1 MKYIATKGKV
11 HRGIRTP
18 DSWVAANGLKPLDY
32 MHKTS
37 WGRSGSN
44 RKVIE
49 R

>member
-32 MHKTS
+32 MH
-37 WGRSGSN
+37 N
-44 RKVIE
+44 N
-49 R
+49 